1 MERSAGNRRSGG
13 QCGENHMAIDRSD
26 LILTVS
32 NEGFWDWDLAT
43 DRVYLS
49 PRYCELV
56 GCSPDDTVF
65 DSRFFK
71 SIIHPDDR
79 QRVFEA
85 IKEYL
90 RGNCAISLIEYR
102 MISKDGTV
110 RWIEG
115 RGTVVAYDEQGKPA
129 RMVGTIVDIGARKR
143 AENALRES
151 EERLRLFIEHA
162 PAALAMFDRDMRYL
176 YVSRRW
182 RSDYGLGE
190 RDLVGL
196 SHYEVF
202 PEIPERW
209 KEDHRRGLAGEVLR
223 EEADRFVRAD
233 GSVQWLRW
241 EIRPWRDA
249 TGAVSG
255 IVISTEDIT
264 GRKRQEEELGV
275 AKEQAEAASRA
286 KSEFLA
292 NMSHEIRTP
301 INGIVGMTSLLKMTE
316 LNDEQREYLD
326 CIHVSSANL
335 LSLINDILDL
345 SKVEAGKVVLELIPF
360 SLRGCIGESVKV
372 HMASLRAKGL
382 TLKTDIPAQVPDAL
396 TGDQLRL
403 RQILVNLIG
412 NAVKFTERGEIR
424 VSAALLEA
432 RDTTALIRISVADTG
447 IGIDESAMDKIFAPF
462 SQADSSTT
470 RRFGGTGLGLSIS
483 KGFVDLMGGSIGVE
497 RLAGGGSLF
506 QVTIPFMVNQPRPL
520 PRDRKAGGSPSAWGG
535 SPLRILLVEDQEIS
549 RMFTVRILQKMGHIL
564 DSAQDGREAVEKW
577 ENGSFD
583 MILMD
588 VQMPGMDGIEATA
601 VIRGREAAR
610 GGHVPIIALTAHALK
625 EDRGNFLSQGFDGYV
640 SKPLEMGALNDE
652 MKRCLEGG

>member
-1 MERSAGNRRSGG
+1 
-13 QCGENHMAIDRSD
+13 MAIDRSD